1 MHAFTERSARRRLRP
16 TPTWPSVR
24 IRWRARRRTVDGSP
38 IWGRAALMNS
48 GAYAHFD
55 AWATEDTYFPVDDEL
70 AAMRDTTFQAECIWQ
85 DPPHTLLV
93 GRKT

>member
-1 MHAFTERSARRRLRP
+1 MGP
-16 TPTWPSVR
+16 
-24 IRWRARRRTVDGSP
+24 P

-48 GAYAHFD
+48 GPMH
-55 AWATEDTYFPVDDEL
+55 TSTHGRREDTYFPVDDEL